1 LSPERRRRAVS
12 SLQGRFGV
20 SQRRA
25 CRLTSQHRSSQ
36 RYRRRLVP
44 EEALLRQRL
53 QLLARRHPR
62 YGYRRI
68 HAILRREGWA
78 CNRKRVQRLW
88 RDEGLRLPPR
98 AKRKRR
104 GPRMPGHLVAAHPDQ
119 VWAIDF
125 VTDRTADGRPIKIL
139 TVTDEHTRE
148 ALATPVARRM
158 GADDTVSTLERI
170 VERRGRA
177 PALIRCDNGPE
188 FISQALR
195 DWCRFN
201 DARPGYIE
209 PGAPWQNPFVESFNG
224 HLRRELLDLESFN
237 TLFEAQLIV
246 DDWRLEYNHYRPH
259 QSLKYMT
266 PAEYAHQRRTDT
278 QPELS

>member
-1 LSPERRRRAVS
+1 MGCLRD
-12 SLQGRFGV
+12 RFGV
-20 SQRRA
+20 SERRA

-36 RYRRRLVP
+36 RYQRRLVP
-44 EEALLRQRL
+44 DELLLRERL

-88 RDEGLRLPPR
+88 RDEGLRLP
-98 AKRKRR
+98 AKPKRR
-104 GPRMPGHLVAAHPDQ
+104 RRGQRMPGHLVADQPDH

-125 VTDRTADGRPIKIL
+125 VSDRTADGRPIKIL
-139 TVTDEHTRE
+139 TVTDEYTRE
-148 ALATPVARRM
+148 VLATPAARKM

-177 PALIRCDNGPE
+177 PLMIRCDNGPE

-195 DWCRFN
+195 D
-201 DARPGYIE
+201 
-209 PGAPWQNPFVESFNG
+209 S
-224 HLRRELLDLESFN
+224 
-237 TLFEAQLIV
+237 T
-246 DDWRLEYNHYRPH
+246 
-259 QSLKYMT
+259 T
-266 PAEYAHQRRTDT
+266 
-278 QPELS
+278 

>member
-1 LSPERRRRAVS
+1 LRAS
-12 SLQGRFGV
+12 T
-20 SQRRA
+20 A
-25 CRLTSQHRSSQ
+25 PRSATQ
-36 RYRRRLVP
+36 RRLVP
-44 EEALLRQRL
+44 EEALVRQRF
-53 QLLARRHPR
+53 QLLARRNPR

-68 HAILRREGWA
+68 HAILRREGWL

-104 GPRMPGHLVAAHPDQ
+104 GPRMPGHLIAAHPDQ

-125 VTDRTADGRPIKIL
+125 VTDRSADGRPIKIL

-158 GADDTVSTLERI
+158 GADETDSTLERI

-177 PALIRCDNGPE
+177 PTLIRCDNGPE

-209 PGAPWQNPFVESFNG
+209 PCAPWQNPFVESFNG
-224 HLRRELLDLESFN
+224 HLRRELLNLESFN
-237 TLFEAQLIV
+237 SLFEAQLIV
-246 DDWRLEYNHYRPH
+246 DDWRLE
-259 QSLKYMT
+259 
-266 PAEYAHQRRTDT
+266 
-278 QPELS
+278 

>member
-1 LSPERRRRAVS
+1 
-12 SLQGRFGV
+12 
-20 SQRRA
+20 
-25 CRLTSQHRSSQ
+25 
-36 RYRRRLVP
+36 VP

-53 QLLARRHPR
+53 RLLARRHPR

-68 HAILRREGWA
+68 HAILRREGWL

-88 RDEGLRLPPR
+88 RDEGLRLPARP
-98 AKRKRR
+98 KRRRR
-104 GPRMPGHLVAAHPDQ
+104 GPRMPGHLVAERPDQ
-119 VWAIDF
+119 VWAVDF
-125 VTDRTADGRPIKIL
+125 ISDRTADGRPIKIL

-148 ALATPVARRM
+148 ALATAVGRRI
-158 GADDTVSTLERI
+158 GSDETVNTLEQI

-177 PALIRCDNGPE
+177 AALIRCDNGPE
-188 FISQALR
+188 FVSQALR

-201 DARPGYIE
+201 HSRPGYIE

-237 TLFEAQLIV
+237 TVFEAQLLV

-259 QSLKYMT
+259 QSLNYMT
-266 PAEYAHQRRTDT
+266 PAEYARRRRIDT